1 MPPVRTRR
9 RFHVLPPELEQALN
23 DQLARESY
31 SSYLYL
37 SMAAHFEASGFPG
50 FASWMRAQAE
60 EEHDHAMRFFDHVN
74 DRGGRVRL
82 QAIDAPPNGFGTP
95 LQVFEASL
103 EHERFITASIE
114 GLYELADRSTQA
126 FLDWFL
132 TEQVEEE
139 KSVAELVDAFR
150 LAADSGPA
158 LLLLDREL
166 GTRRA
171 SGEGDQGSA

>member
-1 MPPVRTRR
+1 MLST
-9 RFHVLPPELEQALN
+9 ELEQALN
-23 DQLARESY
+23 DQLNREVY

-37 SMAAHFEASGFPG
+37 AMAAHVDATGFPG
-50 FASWMRAQAE
+50 FSRWMRAQAD
-60 EEHDHAMRFFDHVN
+60 EEHQHAMRFFDYVA

-82 QAIDAPPNGFGTP
+82 QAIAEPPVDFGTP

-103 EHERFITASIE
+103 DHERFITRSIE
-114 GLYELADRSTQA
+114 ALYDQGDRPTLA

-139 KSVAELVDAFR
+139 KTVSEIVESMR
-150 LAADSGPA
+150 LAGDSGPA

-166 GTRRA
+166 GARRTSAGA
-171 SGEGDQGSA
+171 SATEG

>member
-1 MPPVRTRR
+1 MLDPV
-9 RFHVLPPELEQALN
+9 LEGSLN
-23 DQLARESY
+23 DQLNREQY

-37 SMAAHFEASGFPG
+37 AISAHLEAVGFPG
-50 FASWMRAQAE
+50 FASWMRVQADE
-60 EEHDHAMRFFDHVN
+60 EQMHAMKFFDYVT

-82 QAIDAPPNGFGTP
+82 GAIAEPPVEFGSP
-95 LQVFEASL
+95 LEAFEASL
-103 EHERFITASIE
+103 AHERFITQSIE
-114 GLYELADRSTQA
+114 GLYESADRSTQA

-139 KSVAELVDAFR
+139 KTVQEIVDSLL

-166 GTRRA
+166 GARQAAAPTPA
-171 SGEGDQGSA
+171 P

>member
-1 MPPVRTRR
+1 MLDQT
-9 RFHVLPPELEQALN
+9 LEQALN
-23 DQLARESY
+23 DQLNREQY

-37 SMAAHFEASGFPG
+37 SIAAHFEAAGFPG
-50 FASWMRAQAE
+50 FAAWMRAQAE
-60 EEHDHAMRFFDHVN
+60 EEHLHAMRFFDFIA

-82 QAIDAPPNGFGTP
+82 LAIAEPPSDFGTA
-95 LQVFEASL
+95 LEAFEASL
-103 EHERFITASIE
+103 EHERFITRSIE
-114 GLYELADRSTQA
+114 SLYEGADRTTRA

-139 KSVAELVDAFR
+139 KTVSAIVDSLR

-166 GTRRA
+166 GARPAAT
-171 SGEGDQGSA
+171 EGTAG